1 MDYLEFYKLKE
12 QPFSNVVDNRFYF
25 DNPQLSEALV
35 RIKYAV
41 DTMKGLAVV
50 VGDIG
55 TGKTTLA
62 RKILDELD
70 EKVYEAALLVVLHS
84 SVTSDWLMKK
94 IALQIGVDNPEETK
108 VDLLGQIY
116 KRLLEIHEEGRKAVV
131 LIDEMQMLRSQEI
144 MEEFRGLLNMETPE
158 GKLITLVFFG
168 LSEMERLFLLDEPLK
183 QRIALR
189 CRLIALDEDITQE
202 YMKHR
207 LKIAGAEED
216 IFTPDAIKA
225 IHFYSKGVPRL
236 INTVCDNALLEGF
249 LIKKEM
255 IDKDII
261 ESVGITLGLNTEE
274 KNEGFIPDPAL
285 RNRTHQAA
293 DSEEVS

>member
-12 QPFSNVVDNRFYF
+12 QPFSNVVDNRFYY

-94 IALQIGVDNPEETK
+94 IAMQIGVDNPVDSK

-116 KRLLEIHEEGRKAVV
+116 RKLLEIHEEGRKAVV

-168 LSEMERLFLLDEPLK
+168 LSDMEKLFLLDKPLQ

-189 CRLIALDEDITQE
+189 CRLTALDENITQE

-207 LKIAGAEED
+207 LKVAGAEED
-216 IFTPDAIKA
+216 IFTPDAIEA

-249 LIKKEM
+249 LVKKEM
-255 IDKDII
+255 IDKDTI
-261 ESVGITLGLNTEE
+261 ESVGITLGLKTGEE
-274 KNEGFIPDPAL
+274 EGYDEFNIDP
-285 RNRTHQAA
+285 
-293 DSEEVS
+293 EP

>member
-1 MDYLEFYKLKE
+1 MDYLKFYKLKE

-94 IALQIGVDNPEETK
+94 IAMQIGVDDPEDTK

-144 MEEFRGLLNMETPE
+144 MEEFRGLLNMEVPE

-168 LSEMERLFLLDEPLK
+168 LSEMERLFSLDEPLK

-189 CRLIALDEDITQE
+189 CRLTALDEDITQE

-225 IHFYSKGVPRL
+225 IHLYSKGVPRL

-249 LIKKEM
+249 LVNKEM

-261 ESVGITLGLNTEE
+261 ESVGITLGLKTEE
-274 KNEGFIPDPAL
+274 EGYDEFNIEPEP
-285 RNRTHQAA
+285 
-293 DSEEVS
+293 